1 MQGGPRRG
9 VGGPGGVEGGARRAG
24 AHSRLQPPASLAPR
38 VVCAGQACRQQER
51 SAAPLW
57 GRGGLSASRRGAGRE
72 VPVTAGVP
80 RRQHSPP
87 PPCHPAAGCAGWFD
101 KCCPSTE
108 MGGWLLSASC
118 GYNTLLRH
126 FPPQVGVMSG
136 SWLRALLVYTGLCPP
151 SQAPASW
158 LVGSPAFPPMG
169 KPGGG
174 TVASEPAAPV
184 I

>member
-1 MQGGPRRG
+1 M
-9 VGGPGGVEGGARRAG
+9 EARAG

-38 VVCAGQACRQQER
+38 VVCAGQASRQQER

-57 GRGGLSASRRGAGRE
+57 GRGGLSASRRGAGRD

-80 RRQHSPP
+80 RRQHSPRP
-87 PPCHPAAGCAGWFD
+87 PATLVPAVRGGLINAVLPRRWVGGYR
-101 KCCPSTE
+101 KCLV
-108 MGGWLLSASC
+108 WL
-118 GYNTLLRH
+118 TLLRH

-158 LVGSPAFPPMG
+158 LVSSPAFPPMG

-174 TVASEPAAPV
+174 RVASEPAAPV